1 MDSPI
6 PSDPYKT
13 LDVSQDA
20 SLATIRSAHRKL
32 VLKTHPDKVQG
43 DEVLKKKRADEF
55 HLIQQAYEIL
65 SDDSR
70 RKAYDDKVKLAALRA
85 EMMAE
90 RGGPRNASDY
100 RSMSG
105 RSPTIEVRGGRLYE
119 ERAPRRSWEDQGDDF
134 FSCKPRDSRPRYDDT
149 YMPSSSRKPSIRVQE
164 ERPRRTARDI
174 EEEQERMRYRREHSY
189 AKTEKKT
196 AFAERDKRRTK
207 DRRESY
213 DAKYR
218 SARVEDASESS
229 SASSDTEFTYQP
241 KRREEPPRHRY
252 EDIRRKEREDT
263 PRRVSKRDV
272 EDNVY
277 ESLESNI
284 PAVQDY
290 IRQSREP
297 NLEARRPAMYK
308 GVSTREIRPTPPPPT
323 PSDNPRRSSGRPALR
338 RESSPP
344 SKSSS
349 KNYRL
354 PEIVDQPEVRK
365 SKMGP
370 SSSDPKG
377 LRGMTNGSNRGKPFR
392 ASTADAYVE
401 TRQPGI
407 HRASTMP
414 IHRSRHDDHQYSKPS
429 RAKELD
435 SDYSSSD
442 APPAHSPKTKSKKIF
457 IVEEEDE
464 NPRSYS
470 TVYLAPED
478 KYRRERD
485 MSPPPRKES
494 ERPAMSGRGATT
506 LRVPPSRSTSYAP
519 DPDELPRPPRLKR
532 SETEHMSPLGSRQS
546 GNNSPRQYFGEMPRT
561 DKPYKIVNQ
570 APQIGPHHIRYGT
583 YDRRGSEEGRGDWAP
598 GSEFD
603 SRNRPSYERSTSRV
617 Y

>member
-6 PSDPYKT
+6 QSDPYKI
-13 LDVSQDA
+13 LDVPQDA

-43 DEVLKKKRADEF
+43 DDVLKKKRADEF
-55 HLIQQAYEIL
+55 HHIQQAYEIL

-70 RKAYDDKVKLAALRA
+70 REAYDDKVKLATLQA
-85 EMMAE
+85 ERMAE
-90 RGGPRNASDY
+90 RGSSRNASNL
-100 RSMSG
+100 RPMNG

-134 FSCKPRDSRPRYDDT
+134 FSFKPRDLRPRYDDN
-149 YMPSSSRKPSIRVQE
+149 YMPPSSRKSSIRVQE
-164 ERPRRTARDI
+164 EKPRRTARDI
-174 EEEQERMRYRREHSY
+174 EENNERERYRREHSY
-189 AKTEKKT
+189 AKAEKKT

-218 SARVEDASESS
+218 GARVEEASDTS
-229 SASSDTEFTYQP
+229 SASSDTDFTYQP
-241 KRREEPPRHRY
+241 KRREEPSRHRY
-252 EDIRRKEREDT
+252 EDMRRKDREDP

-272 EDNVY
+272 DDNPY
-277 ESLESNI
+277 ETLESNI

-297 NLEARRPAMYK
+297 ELDPRRPALYK
-308 GVSTREIRPTPPPPT
+308 GVSTREIRPTPPPT
-323 PSDNPRRSSGRPALR
+323 PSTNPRRSSGRPTLR

-344 SKSSS
+344 PKSSS
-349 KNYRL
+349 KNYRP
-354 PEIVDQPEVRK
+354 PEIVDQPDVRK
-365 SKMGP
+365 SKMAP

-377 LRGMTNGSNRGKPFR
+377 LRGMTNGSSRGKPFR
-392 ASTADAYVE
+392 ASTVDPYVE

-407 HRASTMP
+407 QRSSTMP
-414 IHRSRHDDHQYSKPS
+414 IHRSRQDDHQYSKSS
-429 RAKELD
+429 RAKEVD

-485 MSPPPRKES
+485 MSPPPRKAS
-494 ERPAMSGRGATT
+494 ERPSMSARGATT

-519 DPDELPRPPRLKR
+519 DADEPRPPRLKR
-532 SETEHMSPLGSRQS
+532 SETEHISPLASRPS

-561 DKPYKIVNQ
+561 EEPYKIVNQ
-570 APQIGPHHIRYGT
+570 APKIGPHNIRYGT
-583 YDRRGSEEGRGDWAP
+583 YDRRGSEESHGDWAP
-598 GSEFD
+598 GSEFG